1 MRSCPR
7 HSKRGK
13 GSVRS
18 DVEQLAV
25 FPAPSPLIRHIRR
38 LPCTQPCTH
47 PAGGH
52 PSEVEG
58 LSLAG
63 ELDSAVDAETGG
75 VLGRLPCERP

>member
-1 MRSCPR
+1 MATSAIPHLSRSTAVYHRSRSCQ
-7 HSKRGK
+7 G
-13 GSVRS
+13 
-18 DVEQLAV
+18 
-25 FPAPSPLIRHIRR
+25 
-38 LPCTQPCTH
+38 PCTH